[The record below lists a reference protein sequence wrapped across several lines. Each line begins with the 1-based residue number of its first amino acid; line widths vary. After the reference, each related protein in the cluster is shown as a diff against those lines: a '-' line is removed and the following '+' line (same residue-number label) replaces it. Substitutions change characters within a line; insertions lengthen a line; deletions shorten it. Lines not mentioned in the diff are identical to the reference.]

1 MIGNRI
7 LSIYIIQTFFLIF
20 IKILKSSHS
29 KKNKKSYFIKKNK
42 KSYFIKKNKKSYF
55 IKRKKFK
62 KNQFFRFINFLKNFS
77 SNYF

>member
-42 KSYFIKKNKKSYF
+42 KSYFIK
-55 IKRKKFK
+55 RKKFK
-62 KNQFFRFINFLKNFS
+62 KNQFFRFINFKKNFYQTIFKA
-77 SNYF
+77 YFLK